1 MVTTPHCPADLPEV
15 LRCQDGTAVT
25 TTEIWEKK
33 RRPEIL
39 SLFRNQVYGAL
50 PDMTDVEVSFRVADS
65 RCDFHTMD
73 SRAIR
78 KTVEITAVRNGIH
91 FSFDGVVFIPAEA
104 KKPVGCFLTICNRG
118 IRDGDP
124 ARHFLSPFW
133 PAETIVS
140 RGYAAAVILT
150 QDIAPDYDEGFTT
163 RFHKLFPALTGEN
176 RPDNAWGALTAW
188 SWGASRMM
196 DYFEQEPL
204 IDEKHVAVVGH
215 SRGGKTA
222 LWTAAQD
229 TRFALSISSCAGNSG
244 DALSRQATGERI
256 ADIVGRFPYWFAKNY
271 RAYAGNESAL
281 PLDQHMLVS
290 LIAPRRVYTTSKT
303 FDKWAS
309 PVNQFESLIQATPVY
324 QLYGLRGMPATEQPS
339 HERPIH
345 DGEIA
350 YHLKTGNH
358 DLDEYDWERFLDYAD
373 RHWAL

>member
-133 PAETIVS
+133 PAETNS
-140 RGYAAAVILT
+140 L
-150 QDIAPDYDEGFTT
+150 E
-163 RFHKLFPALTGEN
+163 
-176 RPDNAWGALTAW
+176 
-188 SWGASRMM
+188 
-196 DYFEQEPL
+196 
-204 IDEKHVAVVGH
+204 
-215 SRGGKTA
+215 
-222 LWTAAQD
+222 LW
-229 TRFALSISSCAGNSG
+229 
-244 DALSRQATGERI
+244 
-256 ADIVGRFPYWFAKNY
+256 P
-271 RAYAGNESAL
+271 
-281 PLDQHMLVS
+281 
-290 LIAPRRVYTTSKT
+290 
-303 FDKWAS
+303 
-309 PVNQFESLIQATPVY
+309 
-324 QLYGLRGMPATEQPS
+324 
-339 HERPIH
+339 
-345 DGEIA
+345 
-350 YHLKTGNH
+350 
-358 DLDEYDWERFLDYAD
+358 
-373 RHWAL
+373 